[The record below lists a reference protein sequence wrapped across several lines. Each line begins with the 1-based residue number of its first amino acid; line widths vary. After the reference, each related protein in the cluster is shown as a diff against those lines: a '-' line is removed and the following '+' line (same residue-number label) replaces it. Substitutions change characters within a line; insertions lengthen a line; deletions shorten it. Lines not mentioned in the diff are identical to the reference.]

1 MKKKNRRK
9 LIILIIL
16 AVIVGVVIVANT
28 KKSKIKPIAVQ
39 TAKVKREKIVQ
50 TVSASGLLIPK
61 TQVKISANVAARIT
75 NITVELGDI
84 VRQSDLLVELDK
96 AQYEAAYERAL
107 SVVQSAEANQ
117 RKVSSELKRVKELY
131 KNDLTSEADL
141 EAASAQT
148 EIAESQVI
156 QAKATLKQAADDLS
170 KTRILAPMDG
180 VVTSINKEIGEI
192 ALGSVFQEDVI
203 LIISDMSRM
212 EVKAEVD
219 ETDVVSVSLGDT
231 ALVEI
236 DAIPDTTYTGIV
248 SEIAHSATTRGLG
261 TQEQVTN
268 FEIEVSVIGQDNRFR
283 PGMSATVDIITETKD
298 SAIVVPIQALTVR
311 QPLPADSVEASVVAQ
326 TPQEAVNFVN
336 PKSKTV
342 DVIFIVKDEKE
353 GQPRKGLFKKKV
365 YPVAG
370 QRVVKVGI
378 SSETQFE
385 IVSGLEEDEEIVIGS
400 YKAISK
406 ELKHDSPLKI
416 TNGNKEKGEEK

>member
-39 TAKVKREKIVQ
+39 TARVKREKIVQ
-50 TVSASGLLIPK
+50 TVNASGLLTPK

-75 NITVELGDI
+75 NITVKLGDI
-84 VRQSDLLVELDK
+84 VKRGDLLVELDK

-107 SVVQSAEANQ
+107 SVVQSAEANG
-117 RKVSSELKRVKELY
+117 RKVSSELKRVKELF

-141 EAASAQT
+141 EAVSAQT

-156 QAKATLKQAADDLS
+156 QAKAALKQVADDLS

-180 VVTSINKEIGEI
+180 VVTSINKEVGEI

-203 LIISDMSRM
+203 LVISDMSRM

-219 ETDVVSVSLGDT
+219 ETDVVSVSEGDT

-236 DAIPDTTYTGIV
+236 DAIPDTTYKGIV

-268 FEIEVSVIGQDNRFR
+268 FEIEVSVIGQDTRFR

-311 QPLPADSVEASVVAQ
+311 QPLPADSVEASGVVQ
-326 TPQEAVNFVN
+326 TPREALNSGN

-342 DVIFIVKDEKE
+342 DVIFVVKDEKE
-353 GQPRKGLFKKKV
+353 SQPRKGLFKKKV
-365 YPVAG
+365 HPVAG

-385 IVSGLEEDEEIVIGS
+385 IISGLDEDEEIVIGS

-406 ELKHDSPLKI
+406 ELKHGSPLKI
-416 TNGNKEKGEEK
+416 TNNDKAKGKEK